1 MATAFAF
8 IVTEFCTQSHLSTE
22 DYADAAQGL
31 RRTRWFK
38 KHTYFLRVPGYL
50 IKVGKRVC
58 HKIFG
63 RHVDRGR
70 RSLVWTWKTRY
81 PTIPIIVI
89 EDTSVRGTGEGR
101 SEDGSFLNGGETDET
116 DGGET
121 DGGETDGGTDASV
134 EITMRQMQPARIQ
147 RIDLRR

>member
-1 MATAFAF
+1 MMATAFAF
-8 IVTEFCTQSHLSTE
+8 IVTEYCTQSHLSTE

-38 KHTYFLRVPGYL
+38 KYTYFLGVPGYL
-50 IKVGKRVC
+50 IEVGKRVC

-63 RHVDRGR
+63 RYVDRGR

-81 PTIPIIVI
+81 PTIPMIVS
-89 EDTSVRGTGEGR
+89 EDSRLRGTGEGR
-101 SEDGSFLNGGETDET
+101 LL

-121 DGGETDGGTDASV
+121 DGGETDGSETDGGTDASV
-134 EITMRQMQPARIQ
+134 EIPMRKMQPARTL